1 MASLILADEETPRL
15 QRSWLI
21 TPLVLLVLLFALES
35 TDIDRTFSHWFFD
48 AVTLTFPWRHSF
60 LLDSVLHHWVK
71 YTVILVACIAAAM
84 LLFTWIVPALRPRR
98 PLLLF
103 IVLAMTLA
111 PLAVT
116 TLKQVTDRPCPWDIS
131 DFGGNVPYTHLFEP
145 REQPH
150 AAGLCFPAGHAST
163 GFALLAFYFAA
174 WRERRRVLARAALVA
189 GTAAGLLL
197 GLARVAQGAH
207 FLSHV
212 LWSGLVCWL
221 VMLALHA
228 LLTATTAPA
237 LRIAGESG

>member
-1 MASLILADEETPRL
+1 MTNLVPADDEMPRL
-15 QRSWLI
+15 QRSWLV

-71 YTVILVACIAAAM
+71 YTVILVTCISAAM

-98 PLLLF
+98 SLLLF

-111 PLAVT
+111 PLTVT

-131 DFGGNVPYTHLFEP
+131 DFGGSVPYTHLFEP

-150 AAGLCFPAGHAST
+150 ATGLCFPAGHAST

-174 WRERRRVLARAALVA
+174 WRERRRALARAALVT

-228 LLTATTAPA
+228 LLTDTMAPA
-237 LRIAGESG
+237 LRIAGESR